1 MKRNI
6 ILMLVLGLVS
16 LLASCEKNNQWPDV
30 SLDTTPVYYIT
41 DLKDENG
48 VSVDGVYGYSVYY
61 KTEDLIKWNTKYSVN
76 EMNPIEFFVEYDVPE
91 SDEEVTDENI
101 EKLSFSF
108 NELFV
113 KEIEVVNEETGE
125 TEIQEVDDKR
135 TYLFNGEITKDSE
148 TGNGTLTVMST
159 DGNQVVYNVSIS
171 RLLKTAD
178 L

>member
-6 ILMLVLGLVS
+6 ILMFVVAMLS
-16 LLASCEKNNQWPDV
+16 LLASCDKSQWAEV
-30 SLDTTPVYYIT
+30 QLDTTPVYYIT
-41 DLKDENG
+41 DLKYENG
-48 VSVDGVYGYSVYY
+48 ASVAGVYGYSVYY

-113 KEIEVVNEETGE
+113 NEIEVVNEETGE
-125 TEIQEVDDKR
+125 TEIREVDDKR

-159 DGNQVVYNVSIS
+159 DGTQVVYNVSIS